1 MDRPRIVITR
11 SVGVRFVRRN
21 EKHFTGRDG
30 ESASI
35 DYGPAFTF
43 GAKDQNRFIK
53 PVRPFDPMPTRFWI
67 PSEAF
72 DMQADTKRMA
82 ADMAEQIGWQKI
94 NDLAREP
101 LCLGFH
107 GR

>member
-1 MDRPRIVITR
+1 VNRPGIVITR

-21 EKHFTGRDG
+21 KKHFTGRDS

-35 DYGPAFTF
+35 DYSPAFSF

-53 PVRPFDPMPTRFWI
+53 PMGPLDPVPVRFRI

-72 DMQADTKRMA
+72 DMQADTERMP
-82 ADMAEQIGWQKI
+82 ADMAEQIGGQEI
-94 NDLAREP
+94 DNLAWKP
-101 LCLGFH
+101 LCLVFH

>member
-1 MDRPRIVITR
+1 VIIGT
-11 SVGVRFVRRN
+11 VGVWLVSRN
-21 EKHFTGRDG
+21 DKNFTGRDG

-53 PVRPFDPMPTRFWI
+53 PMGPLDPVPARFGI

-72 DMQADTKRMA
+72 DVQADTERMP
-82 ADMAEQIGWQKI
+82 ADMAEQIGGQKMD
-94 NDLAREP
+94 DLTWKP
-101 LCLGFH
+101 LCLVFH
-107 GR
+107 

>member
-1 MDRPRIVITR
+1 VNRPGIVITR

-21 EKHFTGRDG
+21 KKHFTGRDS

-43 GAKDQNRFIK
+43 GAKDQDRFIK
-53 PVRPFDPMPTRFWI
+53 PVEPLDPVPARFGI

-72 DMQADTKRMA
+72 DVKADTERMP
-82 ADMAEQIGWQKI
+82 ADMAEQIGGQKMD
-94 NDLAREP
+94 DLTWKP
-101 LCLGFH
+101 LCLVFH
-107 GR
+107 